1 MSALTAIVI
10 AMLPIGALV
19 WLALRQPLRLE
30 VRWGTNEK
38 LVLWSWLDF
47 ISERD
52 GETCEKSSVPLG

>member
-38 LVLWSWLDF
+38 LVLWSRLDF